1 MFVVF
6 GVMYVMYCMIMKFL
20 FISVAEIQVY
30 VKYAE
35 RRTMMIGLDVTDVV
49 SFFMLAA
56 LGLTLQKPFQNTSIV
71 NTLIL

>member
-6 GVMYVMYCMIMKFL
+6 GVMYVMYCMVMKFL

-35 RRTMMIGLDVTDVV
+35 SRTMMIGLEVTDVV
-49 SFFMLAA
+49 SFFI